1 MVLVVKINNQNLQF
15 KKSDS
20 YIPKN
25 TNKIFKKK
33 IKKKSETCMH

>member
-20 YIPKN
+20 YRAKN
-25 TNKIFKKK
+25 RNKIFRKQ
-33 IKKKSETCMH
+33 E